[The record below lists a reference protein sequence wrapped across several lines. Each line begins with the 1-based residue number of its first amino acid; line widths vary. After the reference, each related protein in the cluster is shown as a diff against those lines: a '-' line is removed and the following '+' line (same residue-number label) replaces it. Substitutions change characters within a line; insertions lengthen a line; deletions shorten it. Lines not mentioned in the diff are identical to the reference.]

1 MTNLAHF
8 TLYNLYIL
16 SPMPPSLNIILE
28 VCISIVLIYLLKYIY
43 TKRLDEHACILNH
56 VIIC

>member
-1 MTNLAHF
+1 
-8 TLYNLYIL
+8 
-16 SPMPPSLNIILE
+16 MPPSLNIILE

-43 TKRLDEHACILNH
+43 TKRLDEHVCILNH